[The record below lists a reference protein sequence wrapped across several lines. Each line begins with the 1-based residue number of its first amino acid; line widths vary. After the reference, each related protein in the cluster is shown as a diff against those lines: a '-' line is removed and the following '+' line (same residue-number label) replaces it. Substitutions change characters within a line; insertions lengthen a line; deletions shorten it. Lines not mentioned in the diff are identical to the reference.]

1 MRARRSDVGLH
12 ELHRHCTTQAPSAPA
27 LLLGFALPTES
38 ELVTATGLLAS
49 ALCLLL

>member
-1 MRARRSDVGLH
+1 ML
-12 ELHRHCTTQAPSAPA
+12 L

-49 ALCLLL
+49 AAVLIAVFVRRTRRSRGA

>member
-1 MRARRSDVGLH
+1 VDLEIDFRTGSSLR
-12 ELHRHCTTQAPSAPA
+12 RHCTTRAPSAPA

-49 ALCLLL
+49 ALC